1 MTETTADNQRKHQMG
16 RIVLLFKRIG
26 YSREPVPVTLR
37 YYLVFVAAVAG
48 IAHMLM
54 WWQSFSVPNIFR
66 KDILQEFLISK
77 SVLGGIDPYLP
88 MQRLADRFMGPLP
101 ISVLPHPTPHPPPV
115 ALLSLPLGWLSYEHA
130 AIMWFFL
137 ELICLSASVAFLLR
151 WLGVEKR
158 VVIASLSAL
167 LILVWP
173 PVSSELVLGQL
184 NALLFVL
191 LVGAWQALRSG
202 KDIQGGILLGS
213 AIAVK
218 FVPWPIMIF
227 LMLRRNWRAA
237 CAAIS
242 TLAIANVAAATLIG
256 LDRTTYYY
264 STIGM
269 SVSSL
274 YHAHIS
280 NFSLWTIGWRIF
292 DGTGSPVLIVDGVSA
307 PPLFNAPAI
316 APFISI
322 AIPFAML
329 ILGLIYAFQA
339 RTLDTSFGIL
349 ICLMVP
355 VSPVAWDHYLIP
367 VLIPLVFAVHNLS
380 SLDWPRKETNFALW
394 IGVTF
399 FLSTAL
405 SSPRLWI
412 FLLGYDGLANRLGPT
427 VSSTVSLLSLL
438 PAVGLLG
445 LLCLLR
451 SLDRCAP

>member
-1 MTETTADNQRKHQMG
+1 MTETTADNQRKLQMG

-26 YSREPVPVTLR
+26 YSREPLPTTLR

-77 SVLGGIDPYLP
+77 SVLGGVDPYLS
-88 MQRLADRFMGPLP
+88 MQILTDRYMGPLP
-101 ISVLPHPTPHPPPV
+101 VLVLPHPTPHLPPV
-115 ALLSLPLGWLSYEHA
+115 VLLCLPLGWLSYEHA
-130 AIMWFFL
+130 AIVWLFF
-137 ELICLSASVAFLLR
+137 ELICLSVSVAFLLR

-158 VVIASLSAL
+158 LALATLSLL

-173 PVSSELVLGQL
+173 PVTSELVLGQL
-184 NALLFVL
+184 NALLLVL
-191 LVGAWQALRSG
+191 LAGTWKALRSG

-218 FVPWPIMIF
+218 FVAWPIIIF

-237 CAAIS
+237 CAAVTTI
-242 TLAIANVAAATLIG
+242 AIANVVAATLIG
-256 LDRTTYYY
+256 FDRITDYYLN
-264 STIGM
+264 IGM

-280 NFSLWTIGWRIF
+280 NYSLWTIGWRIF
-292 DGTGSPVLIVDGVSA
+292 DGTGSPALSGANV
-307 PPLFNAPAI
+307 PPLFSAPAM

-322 AIPFAML
+322 AIPFAVL
-329 ILGLIYAFQA
+329 ILGLIFAYQA

-349 ICLMVP
+349 ICLMIP

-367 VLIPLVFAVHNLS
+367 VLIPLVFVVRNLS
-380 SLDWPRKETNFALW
+380 SLNWPRKKTNFALCL
-394 IGVTF
+394 GVTF

-405 SSPRLWI
+405 SSPRLWV
-412 FLLGYDGLANRLGPT
+412 FLLGDNGLANHLGPT
-427 VSSTVSLLSLL
+427 LSSAVSLLSLL
-438 PAVGLLG
+438 PAVGLIG

-451 SLDRCAP
+451 RLDRFAP

>member
-1 MTETTADNQRKHQMG
+1 
-16 RIVLLFKRIG
+16 
-26 YSREPVPVTLR
+26 
-37 YYLVFVAAVAG
+37 
-48 IAHMLM
+48 
-54 WWQSFSVPNIFR
+54 
-66 KDILQEFLISK
+66 
-77 SVLGGIDPYLP
+77 
-88 MQRLADRFMGPLP
+88 
-101 ISVLPHPTPHPPPV
+101 
-115 ALLSLPLGWLSYEHA
+115 
-130 AIMWFFL
+130 MWFFS
-137 ELICLSASVAFLLR
+137 ELIFLSVSVAFLLR
-151 WLGVEKR
+151 WLGVQKR

-167 LILVWP
+167 LILIWAP
-173 PVSSELVLGQL
+173 ISSELMLGQL

-202 KDIQGGILLGS
+202 KDIQGGILLGG

-218 FVPWPIMIF
+218 FVPWPIIIF

-237 CAAIS
+237 CAALS
-242 TLAIANVAAATLIG
+242 TIAIANVAAAMLIG
-256 LDRTTYYY
+256 LDRTTHYY
-264 STIGM
+264 SNIGM

-307 PPLFNAPAI
+307 PPLFNSPAV

-329 ILGLIYAFQA
+329 IFGLTYAIQA

-349 ICLMVP
+349 ICLMIP

-367 VLIPLVFAVHNLS
+367 VLIPLVFVVRNLS
-380 SLDWPRKETNFALW
+380 SLNWPRKETNFALCL
-394 IGVTF
+394 GVTF

-412 FLLGYDGLANRLGPT
+412 FLLGYDGLAHRIGPT
-427 VSSTVSLLSLL
+427 ASSTLALLSLL

-451 SLDRCAP
+451 RLDRFAP